1 MGSLKAIVEANLKV
15 SEALETLNNLKKE
28 ETQYFEERELQAL
41 ENIKLVLV
49 ESSELLRECNENYL
63 QISEFKEEITQFAS
77 KLKDLHEGLIEVQEE
92 FQERDKL
99 WKEDLDRQ
107 FKLIEEK
114 RNKVN
119 ADRIA
124 LDNERRSFNKEKKRL
139 DDGFKKLE
147 SDRGTINRTIE
158 RLKNNRI

>member
-63 QISEFKEEITQFAS
+63 QISEFKEEVTSFAS
-77 KLKDLHEGLIEVQEE
+77 KLVDLHEGLIEIKKE
-92 FQERDKL
+92 FEERDKL

-107 FKLIEEK
+107 FKIIEER

-119 ADRIA
+119 ADRIS
-124 LDNERRSFNKEKKRL
+124 LDNEKKSFNKEKKRL